1 MFEDITVKEK
11 EKIIYI
17 NAKIKVNGNKYDIR
31 AYNVTMTA
39 GTVVGFIEES
49 TRKIDGYTDY
59 EIFIPIDGTN
69 CDWTFPVMVVR
80 EDSETLKF
88 QTTGD

>member
-1 MFEDITVKEK
+1 MFEDITVSKKED
-11 EKIIYI
+11 IIYTKAI
-17 NAKIKVNGNKYDIR
+17 VIADGQRHEVKV
-31 AYNVTMTA
+31 YNVIMTA
-39 GTVVGFIEES
+39 GTVVGFIKDD
-49 TRKIDGYTDY
+49 TRKIDGCTDY
-59 EIFIPIDGTN
+59 EISIPIDGTN